1 LNTLKTGEKTH
12 KTLGAIVVA
21 SVVAALVT
29 YTVAIAGA
37 ILAFLFTPLGPLLQ
51 SITGEIHLGAFFVLD
66 WPSLINSNYLVF
78 CYCFVAIFVL
88 SFIAGIRNENGLVWG
103 LAQLRQ
109 GSRPIGLPNWL
120 AVMPL
125 LSSSL
130 LVIVIVLTLL
140 LNSVGVPSGGLPT
153 PTTQRDL
160 AREFAVIIYAPIREE
175 MAIRITVI
183 GVIDGIIVLIRVW
196 WNRVVRAKPYGSGEM
211 SKIPWV
217 PAFLSAIYSPE
228 KAKSMVGLRRVATAG
243 WRGIHWTEWILLIF
257 TSAIFGLLHVLSGAG
272 WENGKAVTAGL
283 SGFVLGLVYL
293 SYGAYA
299 NILLHWFFNFY
310 IYVFTLPFFKG
321 LFLGFAL
328 TMDLIIF
335 FLTIFLGVL
344 GIIVGIVWLRDRPQ
358 PNMRPTPYS
367 TVTVQS

>member
-1 LNTLKTGEKTH
+1 M
-12 KTLGAIVVA
+12 VA
-21 SVVAALVT
+21 SVITALVT
-29 YTVAIAGA
+29 YAAAIAAA
-37 ILAFLFTPLGPLLQ
+37 ILAFLFTPLGPLLE
-51 SITGEIHLGAFFVLD
+51 SISGEIHLGAFFILD
-66 WPSLINSNYLVF
+66 WPSFIISNYLVF
-78 CYCFVAIFVL
+78 CYSFVAIFVL
-88 SFIAGIRNENGLVWG
+88 CLIASIRSENGVMWG

-160 AREFAVIIYAPIREE
+160 AGEFAVIIYAPIREE

-183 GVIDGIIVLIRVW
+183 GVIDGIIVLARVW
-196 WNRVVRAKPYGSGEM
+196 WSRVAKGKTSAPSET
-211 SKIPWV
+211 SSIPWI
-217 PAFLSAIYSPE
+217 PAFLSTIYSPE

-257 TSAIFGLLHVLSGAG
+257 TSVIFGLLHVLSGAG

-283 SGFVLGLVYL
+283 SGFALGLVYL

-310 IYVFTLPFFKG
+310 IYVFTLPFFTG

-335 FLTIFLGVL
+335 FLTLFIGVM
-344 GIIVGIVWLRDRPQ
+344 GIIVGIVWLRDRPR
-358 PNMRPTPYS
+358 PKLGPTPYS
-367 TVTVQS
+367 TVTIPS